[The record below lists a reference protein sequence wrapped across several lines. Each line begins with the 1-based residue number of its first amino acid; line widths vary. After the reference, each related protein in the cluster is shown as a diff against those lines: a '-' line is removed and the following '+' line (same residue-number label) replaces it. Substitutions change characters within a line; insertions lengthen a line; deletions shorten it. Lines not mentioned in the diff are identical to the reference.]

1 VNTENDLLFFTIRK
15 LSVNHLLTALVMQH
29 GMGQQIWYLRRGA
42 TTQYSLRNMYDGE
55 LRYGKRHGYGTFFYA
70 NGARY
75 EGEWKDDVKS
85 GKVLTYKINSR

>member
-1 VNTENDLLFFTIRK
+1 MAV
-15 LSVNHLLTALVMQH
+15 VGQH

-55 LRYGKRHGYGTFFYA
+55 LHYGKRHGFGVFYYA

-75 EGEWKDDVKS
+75 EGEWKDNVKS
-85 GKVLTYKINSR
+85 GKVLIIPVNFLTSVWQFFLSLKLKISVRN